1 MRFKKEKTLLE
12 PGDHPSTHLL
22 QSHDDLQGCSN
33 VKSIS
38 GVTMHSVKAEK
49 DGILL
54 NTFTFEYILNVLN
67 A

>member
-49 DGILL
+49 DGIL
-54 NTFTFEYILNVLN
+54 
-67 A
+67 